1 MKIEIVCHDGSP
13 LGVTSKDVWGKGKR
27 GVGIGGSELAL
38 LTMCEQW
45 TSEGEEVILYN
56 NPLEYGASPF
66 EQRRISDFNPN
77 DIRDILITFRSPNAR
92 TMAAKGLKVWWS
104 CDQFTRPDLDFK
116 TFAPYMNKIVLIS
129 PFHQEYFKMMYNIHN
144 TIVIDLPVRIND
156 FSANVKKVPGKCIF
170 TSVPDRGLQYLH
182 AMWPIIKRDNP
193 HATITITSDYRLWGN
208 PSPGNDRHKHSWLRH
223 EGSKFVGALP
233 RDKYIKELQ
242 SAELLLYPSF
252 YDTAELFCI
261 SVSEAQY
268 AGVYPITSDWGALE
282 TTNMGTVIDGD
293 PTKIPFREA
302 FQEEVHVLL
311 SDPAEL
317 SRRQFEVSEKAF
329 NRFNPEF
336 ISKQWMENVFNE

>member
-92 TMAAKGLKVWWS
+92 TMAAKGLKIWWS

-116 TFAPYMNKIVLIS
+116 TFAPYMDKIVLIS
-129 PFHQEYFKMMYNIHN
+129 PYHQKYFEETYGIGN
-144 TIVIDLPVRIND
+144 TTVIDLPVRIDD
-156 FSANVKKVPGKCIF
+156 FEEEVEKVPGKCIF
-170 TSVPDRGLQYLH
+170 TSVPDRGLQHLH

-193 HATITITSDYRLWGN
+193 EATIVITSDYRLWGN
-208 PSPGNDRHKHSWLRH
+208 PSPGNDRHKHNWLHH
-223 EGSKFVGALP
+223 EGSKFVGALS
-233 RDKYIKELQ
+233 RKEYIRELQ
-242 SAELLLYPSF
+242 SAELLLYPSK

-261 SVSEAQY
+261 SVSEAQF

-282 TTNMGTVIDGD
+282 TTNMGTVIEGD
-293 PTKIPFREA
+293 ATKIPFREQ
-302 FQEEVHVLL
+302 FQDETKALL
-311 SDPAEL
+311 SDHDML
-317 SRRQFEVSEKAF
+317 KRKQFEVSERAY
-329 NRFNPEF
+329 NRFHPFN
-336 ISKQWMENVFNE
+336 ILQQWDKVFT